1 MSANQGSENTNM
13 SGNAMKAHGTKK
25 PKVPVYK
32 KYAGTGVQDWLD
44 PSTKL
49 KPSDLEK
56 PSLDVSA
63 EDYPLIIEFNNL
75 KDNSSQVHSTVSIDT
90 PLFQPAPKV
99 VIFEDYA
106 PFATHEKKLFFRNN
120 DSVARRIKL
129 VQPESAFFEMSAPR
143 LTSGEPLRSS
153 AIAAGMEIYFMVR
166 FKPQEVR
173 DYTWDL
179 VCSTE
184 REKFLVPIRA
194 VGVRP
199 RITFPDSVDFGFC
212 PVKSAMRK
220 VLLVQNVGSAVAQFS
235 MRSMNKQF
243 SCPGEEMS
251 VEPGGSQMIE
261 LFFTPPTG
269 DPVDGEYE
277 VEFFKGPKCYI
288 QASGAGKNVQVSLST
303 PSVALE
309 PSYISLTSQ
318 SIVRIKNMSEIPIN
332 FKWKSFSRESEEES
346 ERSRLLVEVERM
358 EEIERNSLMQR
369 IQEGFYNT
377 VSLEDTV
384 GSIAADDDEVDESGI
399 PFGARAEEASLVR
412 KYRNL
417 KRALEVDNMLFVDDI
432 FDVSPSEG
440 QVWANS
446 ELEITV
452 SFRPDTAAQ
461 YSCFSYLDVSG
472 REDRMPLNMAGQGIG
487 PHATL
492 SFDVL
497 DVGDVFINDEQHYQV
512 SIINKGDI
520 SAQWHFESSLTKFGN
535 KFSFNPKEGQL
546 APGDSQVLDIVF
558 ESDVLGEFSENFRFA
573 LQGNE
578 DMLVCQIKGHVVG
591 PTFHFDCSN
600 IDFGVVSY
608 DYLHE
613 SKMRLVNSSK
623 IAMVFNLHVPQ
634 DGTYLKK
641 EFNVE
646 PCEGTL
652 APGQHMDILLEFI
665 PSSVKVYDY
674 SLVVDV
680 FGVGDVLLSIPISA
694 ECIISPVQ
702 LNNREID
709 FGECF
714 IRYPYEKQI
723 SLSNIS
729 DIVHTKFEVLPQQNY
744 TKSTATFEAEP
755 AIAVIEPN
763 DSMEVTIRVVA
774 EKLGS
779 FKIPVLIQTAGSQEP
794 PQQAV
799 LMFSVV
805 GPKVI
810 VDQPD
815 VRWGNV
821 ECLKDSERIVKITND
836 SLIMATMKLFLKQA
850 RSKFD
855 LAARELTLEPKE
867 SYDLKITANL
877 DDSVLCKEEVHIIV
891 EESDN
896 VMIPLSAKG
905 VGTTM
910 FCGTDLS
917 TLDMGVQLTNTH
929 FEKRIILENKGRR
942 PQYLRWVN
950 KTIEDDNAIRAE
962 KAKELGKDAAQRL
975 PKNLLPR
982 EPYFTVALEEITLRP
997 RTATTF
1003 VFKGK
1008 VDVPGLVSE
1017 KFVLESRVGK
1027 ERVMKPI
1034 VDCNVTCEV
1043 VNPLLQF
1050 SVPSMDYVYRWE
1062 RGVEP
1067 TVQQREI
1074 ILTNASAVPL
1084 SFFMKTEV
1092 PFNLSS
1098 FEHTLQPGEATDLLV
1113 DFDPLYQD
1121 NKQSHLVESQLA
1133 VAYRGHPQKDNLALT
1148 GDIIFPN
1155 LDFDSKTVNFGC
1167 ILNDSKK
1174 TIKVKLTNPSKVVV
1188 TYDWTFLEEGLA
1200 AKVPGHKGNSDH
1212 HKFSAGQLVDILP
1225 INSVLQPGESEFVEF
1240 SMFGQANAKFNGH
1253 MLCVVEGGPEYKLSV
1268 QGEASQMAYALDTS
1282 TVDFGKV
1289 VYTEHA
1295 DQEFSIKNTGKVP
1308 FPFRIEPGIA
1318 ADVIEVLPATGNIN
1332 AGESLSIK
1340 LVIHPGLPQATVDT
1354 LNVHIAHFDP
1364 VEIKCYCQGIFP
1376 TAAIGLPRYR
1386 KTGPYNETEGA
1397 MQSLWADFVGLATSN
1412 LNSPDESRLAPAEDQ
1427 YLPPAS
1433 GNSAAVSE
1441 FVMPLPPPRVDLDAE
1456 SVASMNSMVT
1466 VKAPPQLML
1475 EVEMTRL
1482 AMCKLLKD
1490 KLLEVDER
1498 LAREAEEA
1506 RNAPVVEEEPDKKKG
1521 KGKKDT
1527 KKKTSALVAE
1537 DTLFCGTQRKIAE
1550 QVMMNEI
1557 VAASYVCEFGNVILG
1572 STKKKAFKVTNASMI
1587 GVMNWNFD
1595 TTKLA
1600 QQGFSIEPFKAQK
1613 LVEGDSLDFVVK
1625 FTARS
1630 SGKLGKKQS
1639 ILPLEN
1645 KGSPTL
1651 NVVMQATVCLPD
1663 VEVSMEN
1670 IDMESILIGQTKK
1683 VYVRLHNTTPV
1694 TSSWAFKKQASKDDK
1709 CVTITP
1715 SEGVLRAGKKCI
1727 VCVEFTPTNSGKVAV
1742 DFSLKVDNNNQKKT
1756 MLSVVGEGLGVVC
1769 KWDTPMMEL
1778 GPIIPFTD
1786 GDERVVTLTNQS
1798 EFPVEVYSLDFDG
1811 TYKAEED
1818 MLGQLDVYD
1827 RENNYRCPIREAGA
1841 PLCDEVHETFA
1852 ELKKRQE
1859 EEAAKEAVQKASEE
1873 RAAKIAAG
1881 EEVEEAEQADTEAS
1895 VAGGGGSISGG
1906 SIVPVD
1912 IFDITPVRS
1921 GAAPRDE
1928 GLHQDVIVFGPPLM
1942 GVTSVANQLAKTL
1955 QLNVGRFDA
1964 ILSEVALM
1972 DGPLGSTARRCTNTM
1987 SEGEAAKIAKEE
1999 GTLKEAAD
2007 TSIAD
2012 AEAAF
2017 TADKKNKGKEI
2028 TDEERNTEAAQAY
2041 NAFVAGGTL
2050 SAETVAQILT
2060 YRMSWQDTGYGFV
2073 LDGLVSDFVGEE
2085 ALLKGIEI
2093 ALPKAVIANI
2103 TMQGGSEVYEQRI
2116 SALYADK
2123 KHEVKHLRKAIQ
2135 HALKE
2140 RDKLL
2145 KAMATKP
2152 SKGKKGAAATA
2163 MLTMQPTMGST
2174 EIVVALPTGDESWV
2188 MQDHGPLYGTVI
2200 ELDPQGIKSLEDHQK
2215 MPYYKQ
2221 LLYSQDCQL
2230 KSSREVVAK
2239 IERIW
2244 TSERGLLDPK
2254 VLAAEAVE
2262 KEAQAAKEAEEIAAA
2277 TAAIAVE
2284 EEKAAEG
2291 GEEKVSTDKTEKAG
2305 GELEGL
2311 ESPFDAEADS
2321 AGAEGVDEMKSA
2333 DELVSRPAS
2342 ATSVPDRYEEPLKL
2356 PRAVFYCDY
2365 AETVLPLVAA
2375 AFTTKEPVGSEE
2387 GTSEEGEKK
2396 EEEPPV
2402 TEATAGDTSAEIG
2415 DAEAT
2420 PEVVDSGVFEIA
2432 LEGDEDFDSSYN
2444 TVAAL
2449 LPAAKVPPEDKDK
2462 VPDTTVQQLIRK
2474 PYARVDRKSVGCFT
2488 LYREDPIDPEEAERL
2503 AAEKAAAE
2511 EAAAAAAAAAAKAK
2525 KGAVVE
2531 EVVEVIEEPKTSY
2544 RWIIQGGESVT
2555 MKIKFAS
2562 KVAGK
2567 FDASLGFEVMG
2578 TLQAFNLY
2586 TQGFCEV
2593 PSVNPDSRNV
2603 FMRRVKGV
2611 PAGNPPP
2618 NKRFVVNENFY
2629 SFGPILNFK
2638 KAEWKALADK
2648 PFEELNEEEQVQ
2660 LAYIQ
2665 ATSTDVVRVTNNGRF
2680 KCNVDMGLEH
2690 VPENEAHKNT
2700 FIVEP
2705 STLELEE
2712 GETKDV
2718 RLWAFPPE
2726 IGEFKN
2732 TLLMCVQDNAEPI
2745 RYDLKCWGVE
2755 PTIDLDGPWTEAI
2768 RIAEEELAACED
2780 KKLMKE
2786 FEDKVTALKETF
2798 TFDFDRQL
2806 INKTEFKTFTVKNS
2820 SLLPVSWNIDL
2831 GDFADSENIVI
2842 SPDQGVIPVGGMI
2855 EISVS
2860 FTSPEPLVLEG
2871 GFSLK
2876 FSDNENGLQNA
2887 DRVGVRNF
2895 KVKTEAYHIQSVAL
2909 NAEGQEDGGE
2919 SIDYGILR
2927 VGDYAS
2933 QVVKIANKGK
2943 YQIGYKFI
2951 ITKPSMAA
2959 LVEIDSMEGT
2969 IETGDTQA
2977 EIKLTFCSKQ
2987 GEIMLK
2993 GNKDIKIQISEPL
3006 SGEVVETFPL
3016 YISADARY
3024 NKFRL
3029 QPSKGVSFGAAR
3041 FDADPKTK
3049 RVELRNES
3057 KFDFTYVVCA
3067 KSLETD
3073 ELDELDG
3080 PALGAYAY
3088 ATPTASREH
3097 ELGES
3102 FKERIG
3108 GGGAAA
3114 AAKGKGK
3121 GAPAGGP
3128 SEYSMNVLVHDPDDL
3143 QAGTVPEDPLVVGAF
3158 TVHPRIARVAP
3169 GETVGIDM
3177 TFDPKGCDVARE
3189 KLRICISGIDP
3200 NEGPSMVI
3208 RSFEVSGE
3216 SCFPAI
3222 TINSSQSIFEEQ
3234 EVVEA
3239 ISESAPF
3246 GKVEKLPV
3254 GKVVYAET
3262 ENILA
3267 FGPIMCNNNANAKG
3281 TMERIRITNP
3291 TKIDTKVNFK
3301 IGSADRSGGGAAAAP
3316 AKGKGAPPPT
3326 EESVGGAFTVHP
3338 EMWEIPPHEH
3348 RFVNIYFNPTE
3359 IKSYRAIFEADVD
3372 YEGSDSTAGPKAS
3385 GMGKKMTFDLGGSGT
3400 LPCIA
3405 IDYPTERSEDGSLG
3419 INFGRT
3425 HINRTS
3431 KRKFTIRNDGV
3442 MPATCLFDMTG
3453 DNDFTFPYSS
3463 SSLTIEPGGKKDMI
3477 ITFSPT
3483 KVYEEGTRN
3492 CQIKTT
3498 VLNNQFDQY
3507 VFKMG
3512 ATAYA
3517 CDAMI
3522 DVGKDEKKVE
3532 EIEFDEDGN
3541 EVIRDEDPLKGTDE
3555 DSITITELNI
3565 TEGSAS
3571 SSRTIKVQSRSQ
3583 HPIKFEM
3590 KSGDDVP
3597 NVLSYSPCIGHLGPN
3612 GSREVT
3618 VTFTATVP
3626 VKLESAPISCS
3637 LTRIEYKPD
3646 PNIPIEEIKQEDQDA
3661 EEELWGRWDD
3671 SMKNQRVAT
3680 EEDLAQIKACDEA
3693 MAVYLELKA
3702 AEEAKGKKG
3711 KDPGPP
3717 PVEAICPLKVAEG
3730 LDDDGNQLIDIVINE
3745 PYSEVVEDAEVQ
3757 SLKVSV
3763 SAVADVAKYSCQY
3776 EGENIPFTPTF
3787 LFQSTVHSFTF
3798 TNECNITLP
3807 VTWSFDDI
3815 KRRTATARTA
3825 HTSQTA
3831 RTSMTR
3837 MGTAAANTAIPCPFF
3852 VDPEDCEI
3860 GPMQTKTFNLK
3871 FQPLDAD
3878 DFVYALKGLTIASP
3892 APAEEAE
3899 AEGEATEGLPALR
3912 GPMRMV
3918 LRGTAKRPVCH
3929 FEMQESPD
3937 YLAGRL
3943 PNMKNE
3949 HGLFAPI
3956 EATDLRVVELE
3967 STGLRTRNTFRFHII
3982 NPTAENYEFKWES
3995 IGDPS
4000 ASWRCVQSAGM
4011 LFAGKR
4017 IEIVFEYLPEE
4028 TSVAESFFKFR
4039 LPLAG
4044 LEQVFLF
4051 SGKVV
4056 EPKVFFSAPKL
4067 DFHSVMLG
4075 GQGHNEVIYLENQE
4089 HLPFNFHFDKLS
4101 LIQLEGTNGAVFD
4114 VSPKQGTVAPHGKVA
4129 ISILF
4134 KPQDEVVYNYN
4145 IVLDVKRK
4153 PNKLNINVKGEGYAV
4168 HPSLLIEQ
4176 NEEQIQSSAS
4186 DSRFVALKP
4195 RPAVNYA
4202 DFGTVKVY
4210 DTTSKTL
4217 TVTNN
4222 GKYNFDY
4229 LWDIENIGSMLALG
4243 GGKLGGTLHK
4253 GEEMAYTVTFAPQRE
4268 ATLDGSMMSFTVA
4281 GKYTYDIYARGVAQ
4295 SPALRFSFMQYDF
4308 GPCFVTSPGGQ
4319 TVIEEAFLRLVNHDP
4334 NSNISVECNFTK
4346 TRALWVECP
4355 PTVLEP
4361 GGMLDVPIRFAPRDV
4376 KDYTFVIPFVVNA
4389 TSHVNVNV
4397 TGKGIN
4403 ARLELANATQ
4413 RRTAFGIMNV
4423 GTESRKVIPI
4433 VNRSKKALAVQIV
4446 EESEFGESAFES
4458 KCITIFPRSEFVI
4471 APRETVNLQVGFAP
4485 NRRISNFS
4493 EDVMVKYAG
4502 VTRKLISLSG
4512 KGQGVEV
4519 ALDTDSLPFG
4529 SVVTNSSKVQKLGL
4543 ENSGDIAI
4551 TYSWQEA
4558 TFGQNFSITP
4568 LSGKLQPNSETAF
4581 DVVFHPN
4588 DIDDDIRQDNIT
4600 LMVPGLTPLTL
4611 TATGACIDQP
4621 QDATQVLQFNSI
4633 ARKKEE
4639 KSITFT
4645 NPTDKDWYLTPS
4657 LQGGDWIIQNEV
4669 KVPAKGKA
4677 DCTVTYYP
4685 LTMRPDPGTPP
4696 GQGEEDTA
4704 HQGKLFVALPDGTAQ
4719 LYTLRGYAGPPDCSG
4734 TLELE
4739 TTAKKAATTTV
4750 KLNNWLSET
4759 QKLKVTVDL
4768 TEKPSEATF
4777 IVAANAVEVNPNGSK
4792 EFPIRFISYT
4802 EGTAKGTVTFTN
4814 PITGE
4819 YSFYEFIGKAT
4830 MPEVLE
4836 DVSMESCVRQ
4846 SAKYVISLENPLP
4859 PDAEID
4865 MDCHTDDS
4873 WWSCDSEDIRV
4884 KELTPLNG
4892 NPEGSFEVEYRPL
4905 APTDSNKPTEHL
4917 LSIKCKS
4924 LGTYKY
4930 KLVVTATK
4938 PPLPQSLKFE
4948 VPLGSVQSESFL
4960 FKAFNKGKTD
4970 YSCSLKNADLFTVDK
4985 TKSVDAVST
4994 WEGEDIRVAVTFEPV
5009 QIGEVT
5015 DTLTITAPGGVEYI
5029 SEVTASC
5036 VPAMP
5041 QGPFIMAQGASSDIP
5056 FRNYFSSAENWTFA
5070 VDSPHFKVGAASA
5083 QVPAKTEGKASVS
5096 FSPEEGH
5103 GISDGG
5109 TLSAKMFVTC
5119 TGKPDLA
5126 PFVFYIKG
5134 LVGAADA
5141 APAGKKK

>member
-1 MSANQGSENTNM
+1 MSNNQGNENTAV
-13 SGNAMKAHGTKK
+13 SGNSTKGHGDKKK

-32 KYAGTGVQDWLD
+32 KYAGKGVQDWLD

-90 PLFQPAPKV
+90 PLFKPAPKV

-143 LTSGEPLRSS
+143 LASGEPLRSS

-184 REKFLVPIRA
+184 REKFIVPIRA

-220 VLLVQNVGSAVAQFS
+220 VLLVQNIGSAVANFS
-235 MRSMNKQF
+235 MRSMTKEF
-243 SCPGEEMS
+243 SCLGEEMS

-261 LFFTPPTG
+261 LFLTPPTA
-269 DPVDGEYE
+269 DPIEGEYE
-277 VEFFKGPKCYI
+277 VEFVKGSKCYI
-288 QASGAGKNVQVSLST
+288 HASGAGKNVQVSLSM

-318 SIVRIKNMSEIPIN
+318 SIVRVKNMSEIPIN
-332 FKWKSFSRESEEES
+332 FKWKSFAKETEEEA
-346 ERSRLLVEVERM
+346 ERTRLLVEVERM
-358 EEIERNSLMQR
+358 EEIERAALMQR

-377 VSLEDTV
+377 VSLVDELGNSV
-384 GSIAADDDEVDESGI
+384 ESLVDDEDIDESGI
-399 PFGARAEEASLVR
+399 PFGARAEEASLLR

-417 KRALEVDNMLFVDDI
+417 KRALEVDSMLFVDDI
-432 FDVSPSEG
+432 FDVSPCEG

-472 REDRMPLNMAGQGIG
+472 RQDRLPLNMAGQGIG

-497 DVGDVFINDEQHYQV
+497 DVGDVFVNDEQHYQV

-535 KFSFNPKEGQL
+535 KFSFSPKEGQL
-546 APGDSQVLDIVF
+546 APGDSQILDIVF

-591 PTFHFDCSN
+591 PTFHFDCTN

-623 IAMVFNLHVPQ
+623 IPMIFNLHVPQ

-680 FGVGDVLLSIPISA
+680 FGVGDVLLSVPISA

-723 SLSNIS
+723 SLSNTS

-744 TKSTATFEAEP
+744 TKATATFEAEP

-763 DSMEVTIRVVA
+763 DSMDVTIRIVA

-779 FKIPVLIQTAGSQEP
+779 FKIPCMIQTAGSQEP

-799 LMFSVV
+799 LIFTVV
-805 GPKVI
+805 GPRVI

-815 VRWGNV
+815 VRWGNI
-821 ECLKDSERIVKITND
+821 ECLKDSERFVKITND
-836 SLIMATMKLFLKQA
+836 SLIMASMKLFLKQA

-855 LAARELTLEPKE
+855 LATRELTLQPQE
-867 SYDLKITANL
+867 SFDLKITANL
-877 DDSVLCKEEVHIIV
+877 DDSVLCKEEVHVIV

-896 VMIPLSAKG
+896 IMVPLSAKG

-910 FCGTDLS
+910 FCATDLS
-917 TLDMGVQLTNTH
+917 TLDMGVQLTNTQ

-942 PQYLRWVN
+942 PQFLKWVN
-950 KTIEDDNAIRAE
+950 ASNQEENILRAE
-962 KAKELGKDAAQRL
+962 KIKELGKDAASRP
-975 PKNLLPR
+975 PKHLMPKD
-982 EPYFTVALEEITLRP
+982 PYYSVALEEITLRP

-1008 VDVPGLVSE
+1008 VDAPGIVSE

-1034 VDCNVTCEV
+1034 IECMVTTEV

-1050 SVPSMDYVYRWE
+1050 SVPKMDYVYEWA
-1062 RGVEP
+1062 RGVDP
-1067 TVQQREI
+1067 TVQQRDI
-1074 ILTNASAVPL
+1074 VLTNATAVPL

-1098 FEHTLQPGEATDLLV
+1098 FEHTLQPGESTDLQV

-1121 NKQSHLVESQLA
+1121 NKQSHVIESQLA
-1133 VAYRGHPQKDNLALT
+1133 VAYRGHPQKDSLTLT

-1167 ILNDSKK
+1167 ILNDSYK
-1174 TIKVKLTNPSKVVV
+1174 TIKVKLTNSSKVVV
-1188 TYDWTFLEEGLA
+1188 TYEWVFLEESHPPKA
-1200 AKVPGHKGNSDH
+1200 PNRKHSTDSHKLT
-1212 HKFSAGQLVDILP
+1212 AGQLVDILP
-1225 INSVLQPGESEFVEF
+1225 INSVLQPGESEYVDF
-1240 SMFGQANAKFNGH
+1240 SMYGQANAKFNGQVT
-1253 MLCVVEGGPEYKLSV
+1253 CVVEGGPEYKLVV
-1268 QGEASQMAYALDTS
+1268 QGEASQMAYALGTS
-1282 TVDFGKV
+1282 TIDFGKV

-1295 DQEFSIKNTGKVP
+1295 ERDLIIKNTGKVP
-1308 FPFRIEPGIA
+1308 FPFHINPGSA
-1318 ADVIEVLPATGNIN
+1318 ADVIEIVPSTGKIN
-1332 AGESLSIK
+1332 AGDSLTVR
-1340 LVIHPGLPQATVDT
+1340 LVIHPGLPQNSVDS
-1354 LNVHIAHFDP
+1354 LSVHIAHFDP
-1364 VEIKCYCQGIFP
+1364 VEVKCYCQGIFP
-1376 TAAIGLPRYR
+1376 TAVIGLPRYR
-1386 KTGPYNETEGA
+1386 RSGPYNETSGA
-1397 MQSLWADFVGLATSN
+1397 MNTLWADFVNVATNN
-1412 LNSPDESRLAPAEDQ
+1412 LLTPDESKIVPSEDRMP
-1427 YLPPAS
+1427 PPAS
-1433 GNSAAVSE
+1433 GNSQQIDD
-1441 FVMPLPPPRVDLDAE
+1441 FVMPLPPPREDVGADDAG
-1456 SVASMNSMVT
+1456 SMGSMVT

-1482 AMCKLLKD
+1482 SMCKLLQD
-1490 KLLEVDER
+1490 KLAEVDER
-1498 LAREAEEA
+1498 LAHEEEEL
-1506 RNAPVVEEEPDKKKG
+1506 RLNPPVEEEESTKKR
-1521 KGKKDT
+1521 KDT
-1527 KKKTSALVAE
+1527 KKKSSVPLVAE
-1537 DTLFCGTQRKIAE
+1537 EVLFCGLQRKIAE
-1550 QVMMNEI
+1550 QIKMNEI

-1572 STKKKAFKVTNASMI
+1572 STKKKAFKITNASMI

-1630 SGKLGKKQS
+1630 SGKLGKKSS
-1639 ILPLEN
+1639 ILSLEN

-1651 NVVMQATVCLPD
+1651 NIFVQATACLPD
-1663 VEVSMEN
+1663 VELSTES

-1683 VYVRLHNTTPV
+1683 VYVRLHNPTSV
-1694 TSSWAFKKQASKDDK
+1694 TSSWAFKKQPSKDEK
-1709 CVTITP
+1709 CVTVTP
-1715 SEGVLRAGKKCI
+1715 SDGVLRAGKKCI
-1727 VCVEFTPTNSGKVAV
+1727 VCVEFIPTASSKIAV
-1742 DFSLKVDNNNQKKT
+1742 DFNLKVDNNSQKKT
-1756 MLSVVGEGLGVVC
+1756 VLHVSGEGMGVVC
-1769 KWDTPMMEL
+1769 KWNTPMMEL
-1778 GPIIPFTD
+1778 GPIIPFTN

-1798 EFPVEVYSLDFDG
+1798 DFPAEVYSLDFDSL
-1811 TYKAEED
+1811 YKQEED
-1818 MLGQLDVYD
+1818 MLGKLDLFD
-1827 RENNYRCPIREAGA
+1827 RDHFYRCPIREAGA
-1841 PLCDEVHETFA
+1841 ALCDEVHEMYE
-1852 ELKKRQE
+1852 ELTKRKE
-1859 EEAAKEAVQKASEE
+1859 EEKAAEEAQVAAEE
-1873 RAAKIAAG
+1873 RAARIASG
-1881 EEVEEAEQADTEAS
+1881 EEKAGDEEQNAGAEESGS
-1895 VAGGGGSISGG
+1895 VTG
-1906 SIVPVD
+1906 SIVAVD
-1912 IFDITPVRS
+1912 VFDMAPVRT

-1928 GLHQDVIVFGPPLM
+1928 GQHQDVIVFGPPLM

-1955 QLNVGRFDA
+1955 QLNVSKFDG
-1964 ILSEVALM
+1964 ILQEVALM
-1972 DGPLGSTARRCTNTM
+1972 DGPLGSTVRRCTNTM
-1987 SEGEAAKIAKEE
+1987 SENEASKVVEE
-1999 GTLKEAAD
+1999 EAQLKEASDA
-2007 TSIAD
+2007 SIAE
-2012 AEAAF
+2012 AQAAF
-2017 TADKKNKGKEI
+2017 TADKKNKGKDVPEDI
-2028 TDEERNTEAAQAY
+2028 GLDTEAAQAY
-2041 NAFVAGGTL
+2041 KAFVTRGTL
-2050 SAETVAQILT
+2050 SADTVAQILT
-2060 YRMSWQDTGYGFV
+2060 YRMTWQDAGYGFV
-2073 LDGLVSDFVGEE
+2073 LDSLVSDFVGEE
-2085 ALLKGIEI
+2085 ILLRGIEI
-2093 ALPKAVIANI
+2093 AMPKAVLANI
-2103 TMQGGSEVYEQRI
+2103 TMQGGAEVYEQRL
-2116 SALYADK
+2116 SALYSEK
-2123 KHEVKHLRKAIQ
+2123 KSAIKHLSKAIS

-2140 RDKLL
+2140 RDKLI
-2145 KAMATKP
+2145 KVAKP
-2152 SKGKKGAAATA
+2152 GKKGKGAAATA
-2163 MLTMQPTMGST
+2163 LFTMQPVMGST
-2174 EIVVALPTGDESWV
+2174 EIAVALPAGDEQWV
-2188 MQDHGPLYGTVI
+2188 IQEKGPLLGTVM
-2200 ELDPQGIKSLEDHQK
+2200 ELDPQGIKSLDDHQK

-2221 LLYSQDCQL
+2221 LLYSLDCKL
-2230 KSSREVVAK
+2230 RASKEVFAK

-2244 TSERGLLDPK
+2244 TPSKGLLDPK
-2254 VLAAEAVE
+2254 VLAAEAV
-2262 KEAQAAKEAEEIAAA
+2262 AKAEEEAEKKESEDGASA
-2277 TAAIAVE
+2277 E
-2284 EEKAAEG
+2284 AAEASAG
-2291 GEEKVSTDKTEKAG
+2291 VSEEKVG
-2305 GELEGL
+2305 GELESLTPTESVEL
-2311 ESPFDAEADS
+2311 EEDVGDEEAK
-2321 AGAEGVDEMKSA
+2321 AEGT
-2333 DELVSRPAS
+2333 RPGTS
-2342 ATSVPDRYEEPLKL
+2342 ATDLAGTSEEEPLKL
-2356 PRAVFYCDY
+2356 DRPVFYCDY
-2365 AETVLPLVAA
+2365 ADTILPMVSA
-2375 AFTTKEPVGSEE
+2375 AFAPEKKVADMTTEGKEGEEKEGGSEATE
-2387 GTSEEGEKK
+2387 VVDGEDENAGT
-2396 EEEPPV
+2396 EEPQ
-2402 TEATAGDTSAEIG
+2402 II
-2415 DAEAT
+2415 
-2420 PEVVDSGVFEIA
+2420 DSGVFEIA
-2432 LEGDEDFDSSYN
+2432 LEGDEDFESSFN
-2444 TVAAL
+2444 TVVAL
-2449 LPAAKVPPEDKDK
+2449 LPAAKIPPEDKDK
-2462 VPDTTVQQLIRK
+2462 VPETTVQQLVRK
-2474 PYARVDRKSVGCFT
+2474 PYPRPDRANLTGIFT
-2488 LYREDPIDPEEAERL
+2488 LYREDPVDPEETERL
-2503 AAEKAAAE
+2503 AAEKAEKE
-2511 EAAAAAAAAAAKAK
+2511 EAAAAAAKDKK
-2525 KGAVVE
+2525 KGAPVE
-2531 EVVEVIEEPKTSY
+2531 AEEELVEEPKPSY
-2544 RWIIQGGESVT
+2544 RWIIPGGKSVT
-2555 MKIKFAS
+2555 MKVKFFS
-2562 KVAGK
+2562 KTEGK

-2578 TLQAFNLY
+2578 TQQVFNLFCSGY
-2586 TQGFCEV
+2586 CEV
-2593 PSVNPDSRNV
+2593 PKVNPDSRNV

-2611 PAGNPPP
+2611 SPDQPAP
-2618 NKRFVVNENFY
+2618 NKRFVINENYY

-2638 KAEWKALADK
+2638 KYEWKALADK
-2648 PFEELNEEEQVQ
+2648 PFEELNDLEKDQ

-2665 ATSTDVVRVTNNGRF
+2665 ATSTDVVRVTNSGRF
-2680 KCNVDMGLEH
+2680 KCNVDMGLEN
-2690 VPENEAHKNT
+2690 VPENEDHKNT

-2726 IGEFKN
+2726 TGEFKN

-2745 RYDLKCWGVE
+2745 RYDLKCWGVV
-2755 PTIDLDGPWTEAI
+2755 PTVDIEGPWNESI
-2768 RIAEEELAACED
+2768 RQAEEELAACED
-2780 KKLMKE
+2780 KKMLKE
-2786 FEDKVTALKETF
+2786 LEDKVTALKDIF
-2798 TFDFDRQL
+2798 TFDFERQL
-2806 INKTEFKTFTVKNS
+2806 INKTEFKTFTISNT
-2820 SLLPVSWNIDL
+2820 SLLPVSWKIDL
-2831 GDFADSENIVI
+2831 GDFAESENIVI
-2842 SPDQGVIPVGGMI
+2842 NPEQGVISVNGST

-2876 FSDNENGLQNA
+2876 FSDNENGLNYA
-2887 DRVGVRNF
+2887 DRVSVRNF
-2895 KVKTEAYHIQSVAL
+2895 KIRSEAYNIMSVAL
-2909 NAEGQEDGGE
+2909 NAEGHEDGGE
-2919 SIDYGILR
+2919 SVDFGILR
-2927 VGDYAS
+2927 VGDYAT
-2933 QVVKIANKGK
+2933 QAIKIGNKGK
-2943 YQIGYKFI
+2943 YQIGYKFLI
-2951 ITKPSMAA
+2951 SKPVIAN
-2959 LVEIDSMEGT
+2959 LVTIDSMEGT
-2969 IETGDTQA
+2969 IDAGDTQA
-2977 EIKLTFCSKQ
+2977 EIKLTLCSK
-2987 GEIMLK
+2987 EAEVLLK
-2993 GNKDIKIQISEPL
+2993 GNKDIRVQISEPL

-3016 YISADARY
+3016 YISCDARF
-3024 NKFRL
+3024 NRFRL

-3057 KFDFTYVVCA
+3057 KFDFTYVICA

-3073 ELDELDG
+3073 ELDSLDG
-3080 PALGAYAY
+3080 PALGAYAF
-3088 ATPTASREH
+3088 ACPTARREA
-3097 ELGES
+3097 ELGEN
-3102 FKERIG
+3102 FKERTG
-3108 GGGAAA
+3108 GGGAPV
-3114 AAKGKGK
+3114 KGGK
-3121 GAPAGGP
+3121 GAPTGQAK
-3128 SEYSMNVLVHDPDDL
+3128 YSTNPLVHDPDEL
-3143 QAGTVPEDPLVVGAF
+3143 EAGSCPDDPLVVGAF
-3158 TVHPRIARVAP
+3158 KVHPRIARVAP

-3177 TFDPKGCDVARE
+3177 SFDPKGCDVARE
-3189 KLRICISGIDP
+3189 KLRICISGVDP
-3200 NEGPSMVI
+3200 NDGPCQVI

-3222 TINSSQSIFEEQ
+3222 TINASNSIFEEQ

-3239 ISESAPF
+3239 ISESVPEGGA
-3246 GKVEKLPV
+3246 GKIEKLPV

-3267 FGPIMCNNNANAKG
+3267 FGPIMCNANVQSKG

-3301 IGSADRSGGGAAAAP
+3301 IIYPGAAAAAAAP
-3316 AKGKGAPPPT
+3316 AKGGKGAPPPS
-3326 EESVGGAFTVHP
+3326 EETPGGAFTVQP
-3338 EMWEIPPHEH
+3338 QVWEIPPHEH

-3405 IDYPTERSEDGSLG
+3405 IDYPTERSGDGSLG
-3419 INFGRT
+3419 LDFGRT

-3431 KRKFTIRNDGV
+3431 KRKFTVCNDGV
-3442 MPATCLFDMTG
+3442 MPATCLFEMTG

-3463 SSLTIEPGGKKDMI
+3463 SSLTIEPGDKKDLI
-3477 ITFSPT
+3477 VTFAPT
-3483 KVYEEGTRN
+3483 KVYEEGGRS

-3507 VFKMG
+3507 LFKMS

-3522 DVGKDEKKVE
+3522 NVGKDESKVE
-3532 EIEFDEDGN
+3532 EIEYDDMGDEIIK
-3541 EVIRDEDPLKGTDE
+3541 EVDPLKGTDE
-3555 DSITITELNI
+3555 DSITLTELNI
-3565 TEGSAS
+3565 TEGPAS

-3590 KSGDDVP
+3590 KSGEGVLP
-3597 NVLSYSPCIGHLGPN
+3597 GVLSYSPCVGHLGPN
-3612 GSREVT
+3612 GSRDVT
-3618 VTFTATVP
+3618 ITFTASEP
-3626 VKLESAPISCS
+3626 VKLESAPILCS
-3637 LTRIEYKPD
+3637 LTRIEYKPN
-3646 PNIPIEEIKQEDQDA
+3646 PNPDDEVKQEELDA
-3661 EEELWGRWDD
+3661 EHELWGQWDD
-3671 SMKNQRVAT
+3671 SMKSQRVAT
-3680 EEDLAQIKACDEA
+3680 EADVARIKTAQEA
-3693 MAVYLELKA
+3693 MAAYLELKA

-3711 KDPGPP
+3711 RDPGPP
-3717 PVEAICPLKVAEG
+3717 PAEALCPLKLADDLNDEG
-3730 LDDDGNQLIDIVINE
+3730 EQLIDIVINE
-3745 PYSEVVEDAEVQ
+3745 PYNEVVEDAEVQ

-3763 SAVADVAKYSCQY
+3763 SAVADVAKYSCEY
-3776 EGENIPFTPTF
+3776 EGENIPFAPTF

-3807 VTWSFDDI
+3807 LSWSFDDI

-3825 HTSQTA
+3825 HTSQTT
-3831 RTSMTR
+3831 RTHVTR
-3837 MGTAAANTAIPCPFF
+3837 ASTAAVPSSIPCPFF
-3852 VDPEDCEI
+3852 VDPEDCEV
-3860 GPMQTKTFNLK
+3860 GPMQKKTFQLR

-3892 APAEEAE
+3892 APAEAG
-3899 AEGEATEGLPALR
+3899 GEEQGTDVLPALR

-3918 LRGTAKRPVCH
+3918 LRGSAKRPVCH
-3929 FEMQESPD
+3929 FDMKESTE
-3937 YLAGRL
+3937 YLARRL

-3949 HGLFAPI
+3949 HGLCAPI

-4039 LPLAG
+4039 LPLAD

-4056 EPKVFFSAPKL
+4056 EPKVFFSTPKL

-4075 GQGHNEVIYLENQE
+4075 GQGHTEVVYLENQE
-4089 HLPFNFHFDKLS
+4089 HLPFNFQFDKLS
-4101 LIQLEGTNGAVFD
+4101 LLQLEGTSGAVFD

-4129 ISILF
+4129 VSILF

-4145 IVLDVKRK
+4145 IVCDVKRK

-4176 NEEQIQSSAS
+4176 NEEQIASSAS

-4210 DTTSKTL
+4210 DTTSKAL

-4229 LWDIENIGSMLALG
+4229 LWDIENIGSMLTLG

-4253 GEEMAYTVTFAPQRE
+4253 GEEMQYTMTFAPQRE
-4268 ATLDGSMMSFTVA
+4268 ATLDGSIMSFTVA

-4319 TVIEEAFLRLVNHDP
+4319 TVIVEANLRLVNHDP
-4334 NSNISVECNFTK
+4334 TSNISVECNFTK

-4361 GGMLDVPIRFAPRDV
+4361 GAILDVPIRFAPRDV
-4376 KDYTFVIPFVVNA
+4376 KDYNFLVPFVVNA
-4389 TSHVNVNV
+4389 TSHVNVTV
-4397 TGKGIN
+4397 IGKGIN

-4413 RRTAFGIMNV
+4413 RRTAFGVMNV
-4423 GTESRKVIPI
+4423 GNEARKVIPI

-4446 EESEFGESAFES
+4446 EESEFGASAFEE
-4458 KCITIFPRSEFVI
+4458 KCISIFPRSEFVI

-4485 NRRISNFS
+4485 SRRISNFS
-4493 EDVMVKYAG
+4493 EDIMVKYAG
-4502 VTRKLISLSG
+4502 VTRKLVTLSG

-4529 SVVTNSSKVQKLGL
+4529 NVVINSSKVQKLGL

-4551 TYSWQEA
+4551 TYNWQEA
-4558 TFGQNFSITP
+4558 TFGRNFSITP

-4581 DVVFHPN
+4581 DVVFHPV

-4600 LMVPGLTPLTL
+4600 LLIPGLTPLSL
-4611 TATGACIDQP
+4611 TATGACMHQP
-4621 QDATQVLQFNSI
+4621 EDATQVLQFNSI

-4645 NPTDKDWYLTPS
+4645 NPTDKDWFLTPS
-4657 LQGGDWIIQNEV
+4657 LQGGDWKIQNEV
-4669 KVPAKGKA
+4669 KVRILVVF
-4677 DCTVTYYP
+4677 TVLY
-4685 LTMRPDPGTPP
+4685 
-4696 GQGEEDTA
+4696 
-4704 HQGKLFVALPDGTAQ
+4704 
-4719 LYTLRGYAGPPDCSG
+4719 LYTMG
-4734 TLELE
+4734 TL
-4739 TTAKKAATTTV
+4739 
-4750 KLNNWLSET
+4750 LNNEW
-4759 QKLKVTVDL
+4759 
-4768 TEKPSEATF
+4768 
-4777 IVAANAVEVNPNGSK
+4777 
-4792 EFPIRFISYT
+4792 
-4802 EGTAKGTVTFTN
+4802 
-4814 PITGE
+4814 
-4819 YSFYEFIGKAT
+4819 
-4830 MPEVLE
+4830 
-4836 DVSMESCVRQ
+4836 
-4846 SAKYVISLENPLP
+4846 
-4859 PDAEID
+4859 
-4865 MDCHTDDS
+4865 
-4873 WWSCDSEDIRV
+4873 
-4884 KELTPLNG
+4884 
-4892 NPEGSFEVEYRPL
+4892 
-4905 APTDSNKPTEHL
+4905 
-4917 LSIKCKS
+4917 
-4924 LGTYKY
+4924 
-4930 KLVVTATK
+4930 
-4938 PPLPQSLKFE
+4938 
-4948 VPLGSVQSESFL
+4948 
-4960 FKAFNKGKTD
+4960 
-4970 YSCSLKNADLFTVDK
+4970 
-4985 TKSVDAVST
+4985 
-4994 WEGEDIRVAVTFEPV
+4994 
-5009 QIGEVT
+5009 
-5015 DTLTITAPGGVEYI
+5015 
-5029 SEVTASC
+5029 
-5036 VPAMP
+5036 
-5041 QGPFIMAQGASSDIP
+5041 
-5056 FRNYFSSAENWTFA
+5056 
-5070 VDSPHFKVGAASA
+5070 
-5083 QVPAKTEGKASVS
+5083 
-5096 FSPEEGH
+5096 
-5103 GISDGG
+5103 
-5109 TLSAKMFVTC
+5109 FV
-5119 TGKPDLA
+5119 
-5126 PFVFYIKG
+5126 
-5134 LVGAADA
+5134 
-5141 APAGKKK
+5141 